1 MARAIGRTRDG
12 FLPFIVFHR
21 VGALSARAIVGAQP
35 RGPEAP
41 DPYRL
46 RDKQNRQGSRAHPI
60 ALE

>member
-35 RGPEAP
+35 RGPEASAR
-41 DPYRL
+41 RL
-46 RDKQNRQGSRAHPI
+46 RDKQNHQGNRAHPI